1 MRPWVYQAIKM
12 VLGALL
18 ATVISDLL
26 KLEYSVTAGII
37 VILSIQPTKQQ
48 SIRVG
53 VKRMIA
59 SVIGLSITASLM
71 VLFGYTLTWFI
82 ISLLLFIPL
91 AFIFKLEEGIV
102 VSAVLMSHI
111 LARSDWMLGV
121 NALFILSIGVVI
133 AVLLNLFMPNKS
145 KAIESEIQAI
155 DEALRI
161 IISDIAKG
169 KKASFGP
176 IMDLIEVSIHQIRN
190 EAMNKLLPK
199 RDLNIS
205 YVTMR
210 KEQVTYLQK
219 IETDLSRVSITEYKQ
234 VITEFIQSF
243 VNKIGKANMATLL
256 MVQLDQLRESFK
268 DKPLPSNRQEFEERA
283 ILFHILFDIEAFL
296 LAKVRYHE
304 IELIQ

>member
-1 MRPWVYQAIKM
+1 MKPWVYQAIKM
-12 VLGALL
+12 VVGALL

-26 KLEYSVTAGII
+26 KLDYSVTAGII
-37 VILSIQPTKQQ
+37 VILSIQPTKRQ

-53 VKRMIA
+53 IKRMIA
-59 SVIGLSITASLM
+59 SVIGLSISAILM
-71 VLFGYTLTWFI
+71 VLFGYTLIWFI
-82 ISLLLFIPL
+82 VSLLLFIPL

-111 LARSDWMLGV
+111 LARADWFLGI
-121 NALFILSIGVVI
+121 NALYILSIGVVI
-133 AVLLNLFMPNKS
+133 AVLLNLYMPNKS

-155 DEALRI
+155 DEALKSI
-161 IISDIAKG
+161 IADIASE
-169 KKASFGP
+169 KKANFGP
-176 IMDLIEVSIHQIRN
+176 IMGLIEGSIHQIRN
-190 EAMNKLLPK
+190 ESMNKLLPI

-210 KEQVTYLQK
+210 KEQVMYLQK
-219 IETDLSRVSITEYKQ
+219 IETDLNRVSVTAYKQ
-234 VITEFIQSF
+234 VITQFIQGF
-243 VNKIGKANMATLL
+243 VNRIGKANMATLL

>member
-1 MRPWVYQAIKM
+1 MKPWVYQAVKM

-26 KLEYSVTAGII
+26 KLDYSVTAGII

-82 ISLLLFIPL
+82 VSLLLFIPL

-133 AVLLNLFMPNKS
+133 AVLLNLYMPNKS

-155 DEALRI
+155 DEALKSI
-161 IISDIAKG
+161 IADIASE
-169 KKASFGP
+169 KKANFGP
-176 IMDLIEVSIHQIRN
+176 IMGLIEGSIHQIRN
-190 EAMNKLLPK
+190 ESMNKLLPI

-210 KEQVTYLQK
+210 KEQVMYLQK
-219 IETDLSRVSITEYKQ
+219 IETDLNRVSVTAYKQ
-234 VITEFIQSF
+234 VITQFIQGF
-243 VNKIGKANMATLL
+243 VNRIGKANMATLL

>member
-1 MRPWVYQAIKM
+1 MRPWVYQAVKM

-26 KLEYSVTAGII
+26 KLDYSVTAGII

-82 ISLLLFIPL
+82 VSLLLFIPL

-133 AVLLNLFMPNKS
+133 AILLSLFMPNKS

-155 DEALRI
+155 DDALRS
-161 IISDIAKG
+161 IISDIASG

-176 IMDLIEVSIHQIRN
+176 MMDLIERSIYQIRN

-219 IETDLSRVSITEYKQ
+219 IETDLGRVSITEYKQ
-234 VITEFIQSF
+234 VITQFIQSF

>member
-1 MRPWVYQAIKM
+1 MRPWVYQAVKM

-26 KLEYSVTAGII
+26 KLDYSVTAGII
-37 VILSIQPTKQQ
+37 VILSIQATKRQ

-53 VKRMIA
+53 IKRMIA

-82 ISLLLFIPL
+82 VSLLLFIPL

-133 AVLLNLFMPNKS
+133 AILLNLFMPNKS

-155 DEALRI
+155 DDALRS
-161 IISDIAKG
+161 IISDIASG

-176 IMDLIEVSIHQIRN
+176 MMDLIERSIYQIRN

-219 IETDLSRVSITEYKQ
+219 IETDLGRVSITEYKQ
-234 VITEFIQSF
+234 VITQFIQSF
-243 VNKIGKANMATLL
+243 VNKIGKVNMATLL